1 MTPTGIAANSWRP
14 AESLPSSRRQRSQ
27 CCSQHRCTVRPSPI
41 PAVVAAQQPVAS
53 IEAVA
58 STKAAVSS
66 EAEAEEI
73 TVTETAGRK
82 GGPTGAPT
90 GTRERPPPPPNRK
103 APPVV
108 GPFFL
113 FHPIR
118 RE

>member
-1 MTPTGIAANSWRP
+1 MTPTGTAANSGRP

-73 TVTETAGRK
+73 TVTETAGMTEAR
-82 GGPTGAPT
+82 TAAPT
-90 GTRERPPPPPNRK
+90 GTGKDPPPPPQEK
-103 APPVV
+103 PPQF
-108 GPFFL
+108 G
-113 FHPIR
+113 
-118 RE
+118 